1 MVQQVVNDIPKCF
14 LKILEH
20 GGVRYVQDV
29 ANVSQNVR
37 DMQRALLDLALLTE
51 ASWSWGYWLYGPSLK
66 MESHSKRS
74 KRRKIETYLMFKE
87 WKKHVYDLVF
97 KEEVFFQS
105 LNYSQS
111 VVSPGAR

>member
-1 MVQQVVNDIPKCF
+1 MVQEVVNDIPKCF
-14 LKILEH
+14 LKFLAH

-51 ASWSWGYWLYGPSLK
+51 ASWSWGYWLCSPSLK

-74 KRRKIETYLMFKE
+74 KEKNIKTI
-87 WKKHVYDLVF
+87 
-97 KEEVFFQS
+97 
-105 LNYSQS
+105 
-111 VVSPGAR
+111 